1 MNTSPAITNCVEH
14 ITQSLLTEGFSDQE
28 VTLLLMDLDETI
40 HDEIVDEALDKM
52 NEEERAM
59 LDEIDDGT
67 FMAVTGMNRQAV
79 EELYLEKL
87 EEYLAAIPDS
97 VDEITDTL
105 MML

>member
-1 MNTSPAITNCVEH
+1 
-14 ITQSLLTEGFSDQE
+14 
-28 VTLLLMDLDETI
+28 MDLDETI